1 MDDYP
6 SLARA
11 AQAKAARIPAVPEKL
26 LYLIQEI
33 DRLIGIGPTYRTPGK

>member
-11 AQAKAARIPAVPEKL
+11 AQAKAARIPAVSEKP
-26 LYLIQEI
+26 LYLI
-33 DRLIGIGPTYRTPGK
+33 R